1 MRVGRVT
8 ERIHRLDKGEVVGV
22 RGPFGQG
29 YPLADFKDQEVLVVG
44 GGCGFAPLRSLMY
57 ELFRRSGEF
66 KKLLFRGGCKTPRDF
81 LYRREIEGW
90 GDRGD
95 LDMVLTVDQGNGDWK
110 GRVGMVTTILD
121 NLAMDISRG
130 IAVVCGPPVMMK
142 YATRKL
148 LELGFPYD
156 RLYLSMEKNM
166 SCGIGKCGHCRIGA
180 IMPARTDRCSGT
192 TDQRRTQPVGLKER
206 LMSTS
211 ASAVHR
217 GELNLEPR
225 RGSDLRLFVD
235 LDLLRDGTRPAVR
248 YAAAIII
255 IPTTTGYFRWPSWP
269 PTRWF
274 AAAARSRTA
283 WLPVP
288 SRPWS
293 SKKKRTGC

>member
-1 MRVGRVT
+1 MYRSTNPYRPIRTEVLEVHGETPTIKTLRLKPAEPIAFETGQFIELTVPGAGEAPFTPSSQPSEREIMEVSVMLAGRVT
-8 ERIHRLDKGEVVGV
+8 ERIHRLQQGDEVGL

-29 YPLADFKDQEVLVVG
+29 YPLEEFKDQEVLVVG

-66 KKLLFRGGCKTPRDF
+66 KKLLFRGGCKTPQDF

-90 GDRGD
+90 GGRGD

-121 NLAMDISRG
+121 NLAMEPGRG

-148 LELGFPYD
+148 LELGFQAD

-180 IMPARTDRCSGT
+180 FYACKDGPVFRYDRISGV
-192 TDQRRTQPVGLKER
+192 P
-206 LMSTS
+206 
-211 ASAVHR
+211 
-217 GELNLEPR
+217 NLW
-225 RGSDLRLFVD
+225 D
-235 LDLLRDGTRPAVR
+235 
-248 YAAAIII
+248 
-255 IPTTTGYFRWPSWP
+255 
-269 PTRWF
+269 
-274 AAAARSRTA
+274 
-283 WLPVP
+283 
-288 SRPWS
+288 
-293 SKKKRTGC
+293 